1 MKKLHRAWIVTIG
14 CCLIQAGILGLIV
27 NCRGI
32 FFSPICTSL
41 GIDLSAFTLYGVFY
55 GVSCCIAI
63 PFVPPVLNKVNLN
76 ILFAVLTICM
86 SFLIISCSLFCE
98 VWQWYVV
105 ASLQG
110 ICSAFLFSITTAT
123 LINNWF
129 YEKKG
134 LALGIA
140 SAAPGVTGALF
151 NPIGASIIN
160 QFGWRIG
167 YCFFGCM
174 FLVIVLPAAFMVK
187 LKPGKKESP
196 IGEKKRAFDTDNGCS
211 ISDVKKMPAFYLM
224 IVFSAIASTLT
235 CYTQMLNN
243 YGKSLGFSL
252 SISSMLVSLSMLGG
266 VLLKFVVGIVQ
277 DRKGVKKALSAASF
291 FLLCAYM
298 ALLLGRINLLSYLGS
313 FLSGTP
319 MALTMVV
326 MPVMVSQLFGNK
338 DYSKIYGYITMSG
351 NLFASLGITIFGAVI
366 DSWGFTSSQ
375 ILCVFLSLCI
385 FVLGTVSFFFC
396 RMKYMVK
403 SH

>member
-14 CCLIQAGILGLIV
+14 CCLIQGGILGLVV

-32 FFSPICTSL
+32 FFSPICSSL

-55 GVSCCIAI
+55 GVLCCIAI
-63 PFVPPVLNKVNLN
+63 PFVPTVLSKVNLN

-86 SFLIISCSLFCE
+86 SALIISCSLFFE
-98 VWQWYVV
+98 VWQWHVV

-129 YEKKG
+129 NEKKG

-160 QFGWRIG
+160 QFGWRTG

-174 FLVIVLPAAFMVK
+174 FLVMVLPAAFMVK
-187 LKPGKKESP
+187 LKPGEGESP
-196 IGEKKRAFDTDNGCS
+196 VGVEKSVLDSDNGCS
-211 ISDVKKMPAFYLM
+211 VSDVKKMPAFYLL
-224 IVFSAIASTLT
+224 ILFSAMASTLT

-243 YGKSLGFSL
+243 YGKSLGYSL

-266 VLLKFVVGIVQ
+266 ILLKFVVGIVQ
-277 DRKGVKKALSAASF
+277 DRKGVKRALTAACL
-291 FLLCAYM
+291 FLLCAYI

-326 MPVMVSQLFGNK
+326 LPVMVSQLFGNK

-366 DSWGFTSSQ
+366 DSWGFAFSQ
-375 ILCVFLSLCI
+375 ILCVFLSFFI
-385 FVLGTVSFFFC
+385 FVLGIISFCLC
-396 RMKYMVK
+396 RKKRVLV
-403 SH
+403 

>member
-14 CCLIQAGILGLIV
+14 CCLIQGGILGLVV

-32 FFSPICTSL
+32 FFSPICSGL

-55 GVSCCIAI
+55 GVLCCIAI
-63 PFVPPVLNKVNLN
+63 PFVPTVLSKVNLN
-76 ILFAVLTICM
+76 ILFAVLTISM
-86 SFLIISCSLFCE
+86 SALIISCSLFSE

-129 YEKKG
+129 NEKKG

-160 QFGWRIG
+160 QFGWRTG

-174 FLVIVLPAAFMVK
+174 FLVMVLPAAFMVK
-187 LKPGKKESP
+187 LKPGEGESP
-196 IGEKKRAFDTDNGCS
+196 IGVEKSVLDSDNGCS
-211 ISDVKKMPAFYLM
+211 VSDVKKMPAFYLL
-224 IVFSAIASTLT
+224 ILFSAMASTLT

-243 YGKSLGFSL
+243 YGKSLGYSL

-266 VLLKFVVGIVQ
+266 ILLKFVVGIVQ
-277 DRKGVKKALSAASF
+277 DRKGVKKAMVAACL
-291 FLLCAYM
+291 FLLCAYI
-298 ALLLGRINLLSYLGS
+298 ALLLGRISLLSYLGS

-326 MPVMVSQLFGNK
+326 LPVMVSQLFGNK
-338 DYSKIYGYITMSG
+338 DYSTIYGYITMSG

-366 DSWGFTSSQ
+366 DSWGFASSQ
-375 ILCVFLSLCI
+375 IFCVFLSFFIFMLGIISFCLCRKKR
-385 FVLGTVSFFFC
+385 VLV
-396 RMKYMVK
+396 
-403 SH
+403 